1 MYTIEGWEY
10 LELGDEEAD
19 EEPHVRI
26 RDALVAHIWPGLELR
41 GRADAGGEAAAGAGA
56 GGAAGTAAGG
66 AAGTAAGGAPGA
78 ADPSGDLLARISRIS
93 ASLPERAEAEMA
105 IPPAPASMQQDLEA
119 FLSGEDGWPMPRGEA
134 PSHGFDDEFVEFVEA
149 PGAGAGAGASA
160 PAPSATSVRSR
171 LASQDDSPFP
181 FVFDTLQREVERVR
195 SMEPGKAKERA
206 AASVALAVDELLRE
220 EAP

>member
-1 MYTIEGWEY
+1 
-10 LELGDEEAD
+10 
-19 EEPHVRI
+19 
-26 RDALVAHIWPGLELR
+26 
-41 GRADAGGEAAAGAGA
+41 
-56 GGAAGTAAGG
+56 
-66 AAGTAAGGAPGA
+66 
-78 ADPSGDLLARISRIS
+78 
-93 ASLPERAEAEMA
+93 MA